1 VNHLGITK
9 EQIILT
15 SLKILNRDG
24 IDRLTTRELAKELN
38 IKSASLYWHF
48 KGKQDLYGAIAEY
61 MCLHSDMP
69 EDMDNP
75 QDYLERT
82 MQAYRLLLLKV
93 KDSPAIFENSI
104 PNTPARIAIIKVISK
119 KLSEMGVKNEN
130 LMTISNMLNNY
141 VLSFTAD
148 EMRYKDTP
156 PETLRLF
163 NDILDPGITLT
174 ILSPRDFDEQF
185 LYGLRV
191 LFIGVKE
198 SK

>member
-1 VNHLGITK
+1 MGITK